1 MENLDWIIFG
11 VYLLFVFIL
20 GVWASK
26 KASTGLESYF
36 VADRNLPWWWL
47 GISIIATTFAA
58 DTPLAVT
65 GITAKNGIVGNW
77 LWWSWAATYITVAIF
92 FAQRW
97 RKSGVLTDVEFIELR
112 YDGKQAA
119 ILRGFKA
126 FFFGVVLNCF
136 ILGWVITAAVS
147 IASPFIQWSE
157 IAPAV
162 YAFFQEYYP
171 LFLLFKGDLNATITI
186 VALLTIVLC
195 YSSLGGIR
203 GVILTDLVQFLIAM
217 VTSIIFAYYAVT
229 NLGGMDGIQ
238 TELLTLYGAEKAG
251 HYTEFL
257 PSFDN
262 PLLPFHIFLIYTL
275 VQWWVRFDSDG
286 TGYIAQRINTAKTA
300 KDAQKGSLLFAVAF
314 IALRT
319 WPWILVGLASL
330 VMFPVGN
337 ETLNFPEEGKLVAE
351 SREVAYPVIMKLILP
366 VGLLGLTFTSLMAAF
381 MSTVDTHLNWG
392 SSYLTNDIYRRF
404 VRKDA
409 SEKDLVSFSRWMVF
423 LITLLAII
431 TASQMNS
438 IEGAWKFF
446 INAAAG
452 LGIAQI
458 MRWFWWRA
466 NAFTEISA
474 MLSAIFFTLALTVFK
489 ESWIKLIDYPNF
501 ADHFDT
507 YGLVLITLATIVIS
521 ILVTLATAPVKEG
534 KLQEFADKCLPIG
547 LWKGKVSIKQSG
559 PKFFH
564 TFTMWILGL
573 AVSFCGLFSIGHFL
587 FGRYVLAMLVG
598 IISVT
603 SLLILFKM
611 MQKESKFFE

>member
-1 MENLDWIIFG
+1 LEQLDWIIFG
-11 VYLLFVFIL
+11 VYLIFVFLL
-20 GVWASK
+20 GIWASK
-26 KASTGLESYF
+26 KASTGIESYF

-119 ILRGFKA
+119 LLRGFKA
-126 FFFGVVLNCF
+126 FFFGVILNCF

-147 IASPFIQWSE
+147 IASPFIQWTE
-157 IAPAV
+157 LLPNV
-162 YAFFQEYYP
+162 YHFMELWYP
-171 LFLLFKGDLNATITI
+171 TFLLFKGDLNATLTI
-186 VALLTIVLC
+186 VALLAIVLT

-203 GVILTDLVQFLIAM
+203 GVILTDLVQFVIAM
-217 VTSIIFAYYAVT
+217 ITSIVFAYYAVT
-229 NLGGMDGIQ
+229 ELGGMQSIQ
-238 TELLTLYGAEKAG
+238 ESLVNIYGEKAAN

-257 PSFDN
+257 PSMDN
-262 PLLPFHIFLIYTL
+262 PLLPFQIFLIYTL

-286 TGYIAQRINTAKTA
+286 TGYIAQRINTAKSA
-300 KDAQKGSLLFAVAF
+300 KDAQKGALFFAIAF

-319 WPWILVGLASL
+319 WPWILIGLVSL
-330 VMFPVGN
+330 VMFPIGN
-337 ETLNFPEEGKLVAE
+337 ETLSYLSEGKLVAE
-351 SREVAYPVIMKLILP
+351 SREVAYPIIMKLILP

-404 VRKDA
+404 LNKNA
-409 SEKDLVSFSRWMVF
+409 SQKDLIRFSRRMVL
-423 LITLLAII
+423 LITILAII
-431 TASQMNS
+431 TASQMSS

-458 MRWFWWRA
+458 LRWFWWRA
-466 NAFTEISA
+466 NAYTEISA
-474 MLSAIFFTLALTVFK
+474 MISAIIITFLLSTFK
-489 ESWIKLIDYPNF
+489 PEGASTHYE
-501 ADHFDT
+501 T
-507 YGLVLITLATIVIS
+507 YGLLLITLITLIVSIS
-521 ILVTLATAPVKEG
+521 VTLMTKQVGEETLKN
-534 KLQEFADKCLPIG
+534 FAEKCLPIG
-547 LWKGKVSIKQSG
+547 LWKGVVPLNQSG
-559 PKFFH
+559 PKFLM
-564 TFTMWILGL
+564 TAGMWVLGMT
-573 AVSFCGLFSIGHFL
+573 VSFSGLFAIGHLL
-587 FGRYVLAMLVG
+587 FGRYVLA
-598 IISVT
+598 
-603 SLLILFKM
+603 LILALVAVFSLWLLFRM
-611 MQKESKFFE
+611 MQKENKFFE

>member
-1 MENLDWIIFG
+1 VL
-11 VYLLFVFIL
+11 YLVFVFVL
-20 GVWASK
+20 GIWASK
-26 KASTGLESYF
+26 KASTGIESYF

-47 GISIIATTFAA
+47 GISIVATTFAA

-65 GITAKNGIVGNW
+65 GITANNGIVGNW

-119 ILRGFKA
+119 FLRAFKA

-147 IASPFIQWSE
+147 IASPFVQWSE
-157 IAPAV
+157 IMPWL
-162 YAFFQEYYP
+162 YDFFFNYYP
-171 LFLLFKGDLNATITI
+171 SFLLFKGDLNATITI
-186 VALLTIVLC
+186 VFLILIVLT
-195 YSSLGGIR
+195 YSSMGGIR
-203 GVILTDLVQFLIAM
+203 GVILTDLVQFVIAM
-217 VTSIIFAYYAVT
+217 VTSIVFAYFAVT
-229 NLGGMDGIQ
+229 ELGGMSGIQ
-238 TELLTLYGAEKAG
+238 TQLVDIYGAEQAANF
-251 HYTEFL
+251 TEFL
-257 PSFDN
+257 PSLDN

-300 KDAQKGSLLFAVAF
+300 ADAQKGSLFFAISF

-319 WPWILVGLASL
+319 WPWILIGLVSL
-330 VMFPVGN
+330 VMFPIGN
-337 ETLNFPEEGKLVAE
+337 ETANFLVEGELVKN

-392 SSYLTNDIYRRF
+392 ASYLTNDIYRRF
-404 VRKDA
+404 INKNA
-409 SEKDLVSFSRWMVF
+409 EEKDLVKMSRFFVVV
-423 LITLLAII
+423 IALLAII
-431 TASQMNS
+431 VSSQMTS

-466 NAFTEISA
+466 NAYTEISA
-474 MLSAIFFTLALTVFK
+474 MVVALLITIIATFLKPEDASAH
-489 ESWIKLIDYPNF
+489 Y
-501 ADHFDT
+501 DT
-507 YGLVLITLATIVIS
+507 YTLVYITVSTIIIS
-521 ILVTLATAPVKEG
+521 IIVTLLTAPVGKE
-534 KLQEFADKCLPIG
+534 KLKEFADKCLPVG
-547 LWKGKVSIKQSG
+547 LWQGVVPINKSL
-559 PKFFH
+559 PTFFN
-564 TFTMWILGL
+564 TVVMWCLGML
-573 AVSFCGLFSIGHFL
+573 VSFCGLFAIGHLL
-587 FGRYVLAMLVG
+587 FGRYFLA
-598 IISVT
+598 IILAIVSGVA
-603 SLLILFKM
+603 LIILFKM
-611 MQKESKFFE
+611 MQKESEYFDE

>member
-1 MENLDWIIFG
+1 MEQLDWIIFG
-11 VYLLFVFIL
+11 IYLLFVFLL
-20 GVWASK
+20 GIAVSK
-26 KASTGLESYF
+26 KASSGIESYF

-119 ILRGFKA
+119 LLRGFKA

-147 IASPFIQWSE
+147 IASPFIQWMDLL
-157 IAPAV
+157 PAF
-162 YAFFQEYYP
+162 YHFMEAWYP
-171 LFLLFKGDLNATITI
+171 SILLFKEDLNATLTI
-186 VALLTIVLC
+186 VALLIIVLT

-203 GVILTDLVQFLIAM
+203 GVILTDLVQFVIAM
-217 VTSIIFAYYAVT
+217 ITSIVFAFYAVSE
-229 NLGGMDGIQ
+229 LGGMQSIQ
-238 TELLTLYGAEKAG
+238 DQLVHIYGETSAR

-257 PSFDN
+257 PSLDN
-262 PLLPFHIFLIYTL
+262 PLLPFQIFLIYTL

-286 TGYIAQRINTAKTA
+286 TGYIAQRINTAKSA
-300 KDAQKGSLLFAVAF
+300 ADAQKGSLLFSIAF

-319 WPWILVGLASL
+319 WPWILVGLVSL
-330 VMFPVGN
+330 VMFPIGN
-337 ETLNFPEEGKLVAE
+337 ETINHLSEGSLVAQN
-351 SREVAYPVIMKLILP
+351 REIAYPLIMKLILP

-392 SSYLTNDIYRRF
+392 SSYLTNDIYKRF
-404 VRKDA
+404 INKEA
-409 SEKDLVSFSRWMVF
+409 NQKELIKFSRRMVL

-431 TASQMNS
+431 TASQMES

-458 MRWFWWRA
+458 LRWFWWRA
-466 NAFTEISA
+466 NAYTEISA
-474 MLSAIFFTLALTVFK
+474 MLTAIAITFLLTYLK
-489 ESWIKLIDYPNF
+489 PENASTHY
-501 ADHFDT
+501 DT
-507 YGLVLITLATIVIS
+507 YGLVIITFITLVIS
-521 ILVTLATAPVKEG
+521 IAITLLTRQVGEETLKS
-534 KLQEFADKCLPIG
+534 FAEKCLPIG
-547 LWKGKVSIKQSG
+547 LWKGIVPFNQSG
-559 PKFFH
+559 PKFLR
-564 TFTMWILGL
+564 TVIMWLLGML
-573 AVSFCGLFSIGHFL
+573 VSFSGLFAVGHLL
-587 FGRYVLAMLVG
+587 FGRYILSISLAIVS
-598 IISVT
+598 IV
-603 SLLILFKM
+603 SLGLLFRM
-611 MQKESKFFE
+611 MQKENKFFE

>member
-1 MENLDWIIFG
+1 M
-11 VYLLFVFIL
+11 
-20 GVWASK
+20 
-26 KASTGLESYF
+26 ESYF

-119 ILRGFKA
+119 LLRGFKA
-126 FFFGVVLNCF
+126 FFFGVILNCF

-147 IASPFIQWSE
+147 IASPFIQWLDLIPSLYHFMD
-157 IAPAV
+157 AW
-162 YAFFQEYYP
+162 YP
-171 LFLLFKGDLNATITI
+171 SFLLFKGDLNATITI
-186 VALLTIVLC
+186 VALLIIVLT

-203 GVILTDLVQFLIAM
+203 GVILTDLVQFFIAM
-217 VTSIIFAYYAVT
+217 LTSIVFAYYAVT
-229 NLGGMDGIQ
+229 ELGGMESLQRQLVQI
-238 TELLTLYGAEKAG
+238 YGETSAQ

-257 PSFDN
+257 PSLDN
-262 PLLPFHIFLIYTL
+262 PLLPFQIFLIYTL
-275 VQWWVRFDSDG
+275 IQWWVRFDSDG
-286 TGYIAQRINTAKTA
+286 TGYIAQRINTAKSA
-300 KDAQKGSLLFAVAF
+300 KDAQKGTLLFAIAF

-319 WPWILVGLASL
+319 WPWILIGLVSL
-330 VMFPVGN
+330 VMFPIGN
-337 ETLNFPEEGKLVAE
+337 ETLSYLTEGQLVAE

-404 VRKDA
+404 IKKDA
-409 SEKDLVSFSRWMVF
+409 TQKDLIRFSRRMVL

-431 TASQMNS
+431 TSSQMDS

-458 MRWFWWRA
+458 LRWFWWRA
-466 NAFTEISA
+466 NAYTEISA
-474 MLSAIFFTLALTVFK
+474 MISAIIMTFFLSYLKPDTA
-489 ESWIKLIDYPNF
+489 S
-501 ADHFDT
+501 DHYDT
-507 YGLVLITLATIVIS
+507 YGLVIITMVTLVIS
-521 ILVTLATAPVKEG
+521 ILITFLTKPVGELTLKN
-534 KLQEFADKCLPIG
+534 FAQKCLPIG
-547 LWKGKVSIKQSG
+547 FWKGVVPIHQSG
-559 PKFFH
+559 PKFLM
-564 TFTMWILGL
+564 TAGMWVLGML
-573 AVSFCGLFSIGHFL
+573 VSFSGLFSIGHLL
-587 FGRYVLAMLVG
+587 FGRYVLAFSLALVS
-598 IISVT
+598 IV
-603 SLLILFKM
+603 SLLVLFRM
-611 MQKESKFFE
+611 MQKENKFFE

>member
-1 MENLDWIIFG
+1 MEQLDWIIFG
-11 VYLLFVFIL
+11 IYLLFVFLL
-20 GVWASK
+20 GIAVSK
-26 KASTGLESYF
+26 KASSGIESYF

-119 ILRGFKA
+119 LLRGFKA

-147 IASPFIQWSE
+147 IASPFIQWMDLL
-157 IAPAV
+157 PAF
-162 YAFFQEYYP
+162 YHFMEAWYP
-171 LFLLFKGDLNATITI
+171 SILLFKEDLNATLTI
-186 VALLTIVLC
+186 VALLIIVLT

-203 GVILTDLVQFLIAM
+203 GVILTDLVQFVIAM
-217 VTSIIFAYYAVT
+217 ITSIVFAFYAVSE
-229 NLGGMDGIQ
+229 LGGMQSIQ
-238 TELLTLYGAEKAG
+238 DQLVHIYGETSAR

-257 PSFDN
+257 PSLDN
-262 PLLPFHIFLIYTL
+262 PLLPFQIFLIYTL

-286 TGYIAQRINTAKTA
+286 TGYIAQRINTAKSA
-300 KDAQKGSLLFAVAF
+300 ADAQKGSLLFAIAF

-319 WPWILVGLASL
+319 WPWILVGLVSL
-330 VMFPVGN
+330 VMFPIGN
-337 ETLNFPEEGKLVAE
+337 ETINHLSEGSLVAQN
-351 SREVAYPVIMKLILP
+351 REIAYPLIMKLILP

-392 SSYLTNDIYRRF
+392 SSYLTNDIYKRF
-404 VRKDA
+404 INKEA
-409 SEKDLVSFSRWMVF
+409 NQKELIKFSRRMVL

-431 TASQMNS
+431 TASQMES

-458 MRWFWWRA
+458 LRWFWWRA
-466 NAFTEISA
+466 NAYTEISA
-474 MLSAIFFTLALTVFK
+474 MLTAIAITFLLTYLK
-489 ESWIKLIDYPNF
+489 PENASTHY
-501 ADHFDT
+501 DT
-507 YGLVLITLATIVIS
+507 YGLVIITFITLVIS
-521 ILVTLATAPVKEG
+521 IAITLLTRQVGEETLKS
-534 KLQEFADKCLPIG
+534 FAEKCLPIG
-547 LWKGKVSIKQSG
+547 LWKGIVPFNQSG
-559 PKFFH
+559 PKFLR
-564 TFTMWILGL
+564 TAIMWLLGML
-573 AVSFCGLFSIGHFL
+573 VSFSGLFAVGHLL
-587 FGRYVLAMLVG
+587 FGRYILSISLAIVS
-598 IISVT
+598 IV
-603 SLLILFKM
+603 SLGLLFRM
-611 MQKESKFFE
+611 MQKENKFFE

>member
-1 MENLDWIIFG
+1 LEKIDWIIFG
-11 VYLLFVFIL
+11 VYLVFVFLL
-20 GVWASK
+20 GIWASK

-97 RKSGVLTDVEFIELR
+97 RKSGVLTDVEFIEMR

-119 ILRGFKA
+119 LLRGFKA
-126 FFFGVVLNCF
+126 FFFGIVLNCF

-147 IASPFIQWSE
+147 IASPFIQWSTL
-157 IAPAV
+157 IPV
-162 YAFFQEYYP
+162 FYGFVDSFYP
-171 LFLLFKGDLNATITI
+171 TFLLFKGDLNATITI
-186 VALLTIVLC
+186 LALLVIVLT

-203 GVILTDLVQFLIAM
+203 GVILTDLVQFGIAM
-217 VTSIIFAYYAVT
+217 VTSIIFAYYAVDA
-229 NLGGMDGIQ
+229 LGGMDSIQ
-238 TELLTLYGAEKAG
+238 SELVNLYGAKQAE

-262 PLLPFHIFLIYTL
+262 PLLPFQIFLIYTL
-275 VQWWVRFDSDG
+275 IQWWVRFDSDG

-300 KDAQKGSLLFAVAF
+300 KDAQKGSLLFAIAF

-319 WPWILVGLASL
+319 WPWILIGLVSL

-337 ETLNFPEEGKLVAE
+337 ETLNYLVEGEQVLA

-366 VGLLGLTFTSLMAAF
+366 AGLLGLTFTSLMAAF

-392 SSYLTNDIYRRF
+392 ASYLTNDIYRRF
-404 VRKDA
+404 VKKDS
-409 SEKDLVSFSRWMVF
+409 SEKDLIKFSRWMVL
-423 LITLLAII
+423 LITLLAVL
-431 TASQMNS
+431 TSSQMDS

-466 NAFTEISA
+466 NAYTEISA
-474 MLSAIFFTLALTVFK
+474 MVTAILITIVLSLLKTDTSS
-489 ESWIKLIDYPNF
+489 EYY
-501 ADHFDT
+501 DT
-507 YGLVLITLATIVIS
+507 YGLVLITVLTIIIAVIT
-521 ILVTLATAPVKEG
+521 TLLTAPVHEE
-534 KLQEFADKCLPIG
+534 KLKEFAALLLPVG
-547 LWKGKVSIKQSG
+547 LWKGLVPMNQSI
-559 PKFFH
+559 PKFAN
-564 TFTMWILGL
+564 TLWMWILGMT
-573 AVSFCGLFSIGHFL
+573 VSFSGLFAIGHLL
-587 FGRYVLAMLVG
+587 FGRYVLA
-598 IISVT
+598 
-603 SLLILFKM
+603 LLLALLSIAALLYLFRL

>member
-1 MENLDWIIFG
+1 MEQLDWIIFG
-11 VYLLFVFIL
+11 VYLLFVFLL
-20 GVWASK
+20 GIVVSK
-26 KASTGLESYF
+26 KASSGIESYF

-119 ILRGFKA
+119 LLRGFKA

-147 IASPFIQWSE
+147 IASPFIQWMDLL
-157 IAPAV
+157 PAFYHFMEV
-162 YAFFQEYYP
+162 WYP
-171 LFLLFKGDLNATITI
+171 SILLFKEDLNATLTI
-186 VALLTIVLC
+186 LALLIIVLT

-203 GVILTDLVQFLIAM
+203 GVILTDLVQFVIAM
-217 VTSIIFAYYAVT
+217 ITSIVFAFYAVSE
-229 NLGGMDGIQ
+229 LGGMQSIQ
-238 TELLTLYGAEKAG
+238 DQLVNIYGETSAR
-251 HYTEFL
+251 HYTEFI
-257 PSFDN
+257 PSLDN
-262 PLLPFHIFLIYTL
+262 PLLPFQIFLIYTL

-286 TGYIAQRINTAKTA
+286 TGYIAQRINTAKSA
-300 KDAQKGSLLFAVAF
+300 ADAQKGSLLFAIAF

-319 WPWILVGLASL
+319 WPWILVGLVSL
-330 VMFPVGN
+330 VMFPIGN
-337 ETLNFPEEGKLVAE
+337 ETINHLSEGALVAE
-351 SREVAYPVIMKLILP
+351 NREIAYPLIMKLILP

-392 SSYLTNDIYRRF
+392 SSYLTNDIYKRF
-404 VRKDA
+404 INKEA
-409 SEKDLVSFSRWMVF
+409 NQKELIKFSRRMVL

-431 TASQMNS
+431 TASQMDS

-466 NAFTEISA
+466 NAYTEISA
-474 MLSAIFFTLALTVFK
+474 MLTAIAITFLLTYLK
-489 ESWIKLIDYPNF
+489 PENASTHY
-501 ADHFDT
+501 DT
-507 YGLVLITLATIVIS
+507 YGLLIITFITLVVS
-521 ILVTLATAPVKEG
+521 IITTLLTRQVGEETLKS
-534 KLQEFADKCLPIG
+534 FAEKCLPIG
-547 LWKGKVSIKQSG
+547 LWKGIVPFNQSG
-559 PKFFH
+559 PKFLR
-564 TFTMWILGL
+564 TVVMWLLGML
-573 AVSFCGLFSIGHFL
+573 VSFSGLFAIGHLL
-587 FGRYVLAMLVG
+587 FGRYILSISLAIVS
-598 IISVT
+598 IV
-603 SLLILFKM
+603 SLGLLFRM
-611 MQKESKFFE
+611 MQKENKFFE

>member
-1 MENLDWIIFG
+1 MEQLDWIIFG

-20 GVWASK
+20 GIAVSK
-26 KASTGLESYF
+26 KASTGIESYF
-36 VADRNLPWWWL
+36 VADRNVPWWWL

-119 ILRGFKA
+119 LLRGFKA
-126 FFFGVVLNCF
+126 FFFGVILNCF

-147 IASPFIQWSE
+147 IASPFIQWMDLL
-157 IAPAV
+157 PALYHFMEV
-162 YAFFQEYYP
+162 WYP
-171 LFLLFKGDLNATITI
+171 SILLFKGDLNATLTI
-186 VALLTIVLC
+186 LALLIIVLT

-203 GVILTDLVQFLIAM
+203 GVILTDLVQFVIAM
-217 VTSIIFAYYAVT
+217 ITSIVFAYYAVSE
-229 NLGGMDGIQ
+229 LGGMQSIQ
-238 TELLTLYGAEKAG
+238 DQLVNIYGETSAR

-257 PSFDN
+257 PSLDN
-262 PLLPFHIFLIYTL
+262 PLLPFQIFLIYTL

-286 TGYIAQRINTAKTA
+286 TGYIAQRINTAKSA
-300 KDAQKGSLLFAVAF
+300 ADAQKGSLLFAIAF

-319 WPWILVGLASL
+319 WPWILVGLVSL
-330 VMFPVGN
+330 VMFPIGN
-337 ETLNFPEEGKLVAE
+337 ETINHLSEGALVAKN
-351 SREVAYPVIMKLILP
+351 REIAYPLIMKLILP

-392 SSYLTNDIYRRF
+392 SSYLTNDIYKRF
-404 VRKDA
+404 INKEADQK
-409 SEKDLVSFSRWMVF
+409 ELIKFSRRMVL

-431 TASQMNS
+431 TASQMDS

-458 MRWFWWRA
+458 LRWFWWRA
-466 NAFTEISA
+466 NAYTEISA
-474 MLSAIFFTLALTVFK
+474 MLTAIAITFLLTYLK
-489 ESWIKLIDYPNF
+489 PENASTHY
-501 ADHFDT
+501 DT
-507 YGLVLITLATIVIS
+507 YGLVIITLITLVVSIIS
-521 ILVTLATAPVKEG
+521 TLLTKQVGEETLKS
-534 KLQEFADKCLPIG
+534 FAEKCLPIG
-547 LWKGKVSIKQSG
+547 LWKGIVPLNQSG
-559 PKFFH
+559 PKFLR
-564 TFTMWILGL
+564 TVVMWLLGML
-573 AVSFCGLFSIGHFL
+573 VSFSGLFAVGHLL
-587 FGRYVLAMLVG
+587 FGRYILA
-598 IISVT
+598 ISLAIVSMV
-603 SLLILFKM
+603 SLGLLFRM
-611 MQKESKFFE
+611 MQKENKFFE

>member
-1 MENLDWIIFG
+1 MEQLDWIIFG
-11 VYLLFVFIL
+11 IYLLFVFLL
-20 GVWASK
+20 GIAVSK
-26 KASTGLESYF
+26 KASSGIESYF

-119 ILRGFKA
+119 LLRVFKA

-147 IASPFIQWSE
+147 IASPFIQWMDLL
-157 IAPAV
+157 PAFYHFMEV
-162 YAFFQEYYP
+162 WYP
-171 LFLLFKGDLNATITI
+171 SILLFKGDLNATLTI
-186 VALLTIVLC
+186 VALLIIVLT

-203 GVILTDLVQFLIAM
+203 GVILTDLVQFVIAM
-217 VTSIIFAYYAVT
+217 ITSIVFAFYAVSE
-229 NLGGMDGIQ
+229 LGGMQSIQ
-238 TELLTLYGAEKAG
+238 DQLVNIYGETSAR

-257 PSFDN
+257 PSLDN
-262 PLLPFHIFLIYTL
+262 PLLPFQIFLIYTL

-286 TGYIAQRINTAKTA
+286 TGYIAQRINTAKSA
-300 KDAQKGSLLFAVAF
+300 ADAQKGSLLFAIAF

-319 WPWILVGLASL
+319 WPWILVGLVSL
-330 VMFPVGN
+330 VMFPIGN
-337 ETLNFPEEGKLVAE
+337 ETLNHLNEGVLVAKN
-351 SREVAYPVIMKLILP
+351 REIAYPLIMKLILP

-392 SSYLTNDIYRRF
+392 SSYLTNDIYKRF
-404 VRKDA
+404 INKEA
-409 SEKDLVSFSRWMVF
+409 HQKELIKFSRGMVI

-431 TASQMNS
+431 TASQMDS

-446 INAAAG
+446 INAASG

-458 MRWFWWRA
+458 LRWFWWRA
-466 NAFTEISA
+466 NAYTEISA
-474 MLSAIFFTLALTVFK
+474 MLTAIAITFLLTYLK
-489 ESWIKLIDYPNF
+489 PENASTHY
-501 ADHFDT
+501 DT
-507 YGLVLITLATIVIS
+507 NGLVVITLITSVVS
-521 ILVTLATAPVKEG
+521 IIITLLTKQVGEG
-534 KLQEFADKCLPIG
+534 TLKSFAEKCLPIG
-547 LWKGKVSIKQSG
+547 LWKGIVPFNQSG
-559 PKFFH
+559 PKFLR
-564 TFTMWILGL
+564 TVGMWFLGML
-573 AVSFCGLFSIGHFL
+573 VSFSGLFAIGHLL
-587 FGRYVLAMLVG
+587 FGRYILSISLAIVSFL
-598 IISVT
+598 
-603 SLLILFKM
+603 SLGLLFRM
-611 MQKESKFFE
+611 MQKENKFFE

>member
-1 MENLDWIIFG
+1 MEQLDWIIFG
-11 VYLLFVFIL
+11 VYLLFVFLL
-20 GVWASK
+20 GIVVSK
-26 KASTGLESYF
+26 KASSGIESYF

-65 GITAKNGIVGNW
+65 GITAKSGIVGNW

-119 ILRGFKA
+119 LLRGFKA

-147 IASPFIQWSE
+147 IASPFIQWMDLL
-157 IAPAV
+157 PAFYHFMEV
-162 YAFFQEYYP
+162 WYP
-171 LFLLFKGDLNATITI
+171 SILLFKEDLNATLTI
-186 VALLTIVLC
+186 LALLIIVLT

-203 GVILTDLVQFLIAM
+203 GVILTDLVQFVIAM
-217 VTSIIFAYYAVT
+217 ITSIVFAFYAVSE
-229 NLGGMDGIQ
+229 LGGMQSIQ
-238 TELLTLYGAEKAG
+238 DQLVNIYGETSAR
-251 HYTEFL
+251 HYTEFI
-257 PSFDN
+257 PSLDN
-262 PLLPFHIFLIYTL
+262 PLLPFQIFLIYTL

-286 TGYIAQRINTAKTA
+286 TGYIAQRINTAKSA
-300 KDAQKGSLLFAVAF
+300 ADAQKGSLLFAIAF

-319 WPWILVGLASL
+319 WPWILVGLVSL
-330 VMFPVGN
+330 VMFPIGN
-337 ETLNFPEEGKLVAE
+337 ETINHLSEGALVAE
-351 SREVAYPVIMKLILP
+351 NREIAYPLIMKLILP

-392 SSYLTNDIYRRF
+392 SSYLTNDIYKRF
-404 VRKDA
+404 INKEA
-409 SEKDLVSFSRWMVF
+409 NQKELIKFSRRMVL

-431 TASQMNS
+431 TASQMDS

-466 NAFTEISA
+466 NAYTEISA
-474 MLSAIFFTLALTVFK
+474 MLTAIAITFLLTYLK
-489 ESWIKLIDYPNF
+489 PENASTHY
-501 ADHFDT
+501 DT
-507 YGLVLITLATIVIS
+507 YGLLIITFITLVVS
-521 ILVTLATAPVKEG
+521 IITTLLTRQVGEETLKS
-534 KLQEFADKCLPIG
+534 FAEKCLPIG
-547 LWKGKVSIKQSG
+547 LWKGIVPFNQSG
-559 PKFFH
+559 PKFLR
-564 TFTMWILGL
+564 TVVMWLLGML
-573 AVSFCGLFSIGHFL
+573 VSFSGLFAIGHLL
-587 FGRYVLAMLVG
+587 FGRYILSISLAIVS
-598 IISVT
+598 IV
-603 SLLILFKM
+603 SLGLLFRM
-611 MQKESKFFE
+611 MQKENKFFE

>member
-1 MENLDWIIFG
+1 MEQLDWIIFG
-11 VYLLFVFIL
+11 VYLVFVFLL
-20 GVWASK
+20 GIWASK
-26 KASTGLESYF
+26 KASTGVESYF

-97 RKSGVLTDVEFIELR
+97 RRSGVLTDVEFIELR

-119 ILRGFKA
+119 FLRGFKA
-126 FFFGVVLNCF
+126 FFFGVILNCF

-147 IASPFIQWSE
+147 IASPFIQWTE
-157 IAPAV
+157 ILPGV
-162 YAFFQEYYP
+162 YQFMEGWYP
-171 LFLLFKGDLNATITI
+171 TFLLFKGDLNATITI
-186 VALLTIVLC
+186 VALLIIVLT

-203 GVILTDLVQFLIAM
+203 GVILTDLVQFVIAM
-217 VTSIIFAYYAVT
+217 FTSILFAYYAVT
-229 NLGGMDGIQ
+229 ELGGMDSIQ
-238 TELLTLYGAEKAG
+238 SQLVSIYGETAANN
-251 HYTEFL
+251 YTEFL

-262 PLLPFHIFLIYTL
+262 PLLPFQIFLIYTL
-275 VQWWVRFDSDG
+275 IQWWVRFDSDG
-286 TGYIAQRINTAKTA
+286 TGYIAQRINTAKSA
-300 KDAQKGSLLFAVAF
+300 KDAQKGSLLFAIAF

-319 WPWILVGLASL
+319 WPWILVGLVSL
-330 VMFPVGN
+330 VMFPIGN
-337 ETLNFPEEGKLVAE
+337 ETLTYLNEGTLVAE

-404 VRKDA
+404 INKEA
-409 SEKDLVSFSRWMVF
+409 SQKDLIKFSRRMV
-423 LITLLAII
+423 LAITLLAII
-431 TASQMNS
+431 TSSQMDS

-466 NAFTEISA
+466 NAYTEISA
-474 MLSAIFFTLALTVFK
+474 MLTAIVITFLLGFLKPEDA
-489 ESWIKLIDYPNF
+489 SGHY
-501 ADHFDT
+501 DT
-507 YGLVLITLATIVIS
+507 YGLVVITAITLIVS
-521 ILVTLATAPVKEG
+521 IIVTYMTKPVEEG
-534 KLQEFADKCLPIG
+534 TLKRFAEKCLPVG
-547 LWKGKVSIKQSG
+547 LWKGIVPFNQSG
-559 PKFFH
+559 PKFFM
-564 TFTMWILGL
+564 TAGMWVLGMT
-573 AVSFCGLFSIGHFL
+573 VSFSGLFSIGHLL
-587 FGRYVLAMLVG
+587 FGRYVLAALLAG
-598 IISVT
+598 LSVF
-603 SLLILFKM
+603 SLWLLFRM
-611 MQKESKFFE
+611 MQKENKFFE

>member
-1 MENLDWIIFG
+1 MEQLDWIIFG
-11 VYLLFVFIL
+11 VYLLFVFLL
-20 GVWASK
+20 GIAVSK
-26 KASTGLESYF
+26 KASSGIESYF

-119 ILRGFKA
+119 LLRGFKA

-147 IASPFIQWSE
+147 IASPFIQWMDLL
-157 IAPAV
+157 PAF
-162 YAFFQEYYP
+162 YHFMEAWYP
-171 LFLLFKGDLNATITI
+171 SILLFKEDLNATLTI
-186 VALLTIVLC
+186 VALLIIVLT

-203 GVILTDLVQFLIAM
+203 GVILTDLVQFVIAM
-217 VTSIIFAYYAVT
+217 ITSIVFAFYAVSE
-229 NLGGMDGIQ
+229 LGGMQSIQ
-238 TELLTLYGAEKAG
+238 DQLVHIYGETSAR

-257 PSFDN
+257 PSLDN
-262 PLLPFHIFLIYTL
+262 PLLPFQIFLIYTL

-286 TGYIAQRINTAKTA
+286 TGYIAQRINTAKSA
-300 KDAQKGSLLFAVAF
+300 ADAQKGSLLFAIAF

-319 WPWILVGLASL
+319 WPWILVGLVSL
-330 VMFPVGN
+330 VMFPIGN
-337 ETLNFPEEGKLVAE
+337 ETINHLSEGSLVAQN
-351 SREVAYPVIMKLILP
+351 REIAYPLIMKLILP

-392 SSYLTNDIYRRF
+392 SSYLTNDIYKRF
-404 VRKDA
+404 INKEA
-409 SEKDLVSFSRWMVF
+409 NQKELIKFSRRMVL

-431 TASQMNS
+431 TASQMES

-458 MRWFWWRA
+458 LRWFWWRA
-466 NAFTEISA
+466 NAYTEISA
-474 MLSAIFFTLALTVFK
+474 MLTAIAITFLLTYLK
-489 ESWIKLIDYPNF
+489 PENASTHY
-501 ADHFDT
+501 DT
-507 YGLVLITLATIVIS
+507 YGLVIITFITLVIS
-521 ILVTLATAPVKEG
+521 IAITLLTRQVGEETLKS
-534 KLQEFADKCLPIG
+534 FAEKCLPIG
-547 LWKGKVSIKQSG
+547 LWKGIVPFNQSG
-559 PKFFH
+559 PKFLR
-564 TFTMWILGL
+564 TAIMWLLGML
-573 AVSFCGLFSIGHFL
+573 VSFSGLFAVGHLL
-587 FGRYVLAMLVG
+587 FGRYILSISLAIVS
-598 IISVT
+598 IV
-603 SLLILFKM
+603 SLGLLFRM
-611 MQKESKFFE
+611 MQKENKFFE

>member
-1 MENLDWIIFG
+1 LEKIDWIIFG
-11 VYLLFVFIL
+11 VYLVFVFLL
-20 GVWASK
+20 GIWASK

-97 RKSGVLTDVEFIELR
+97 RKSGVLTDVEFIEMR

-119 ILRGFKA
+119 LLRGFKA
-126 FFFGVVLNCF
+126 FFFGIVLNCF

-147 IASPFIQWSE
+147 IASPFIQWSTL
-157 IAPAV
+157 IPV
-162 YAFFQEYYP
+162 FYGFVDSFYP
-171 LFLLFKGDLNATITI
+171 TFLLFKGDLNATITI
-186 VALLTIVLC
+186 LALLVIVLT

-203 GVILTDLVQFLIAM
+203 GVILTDLVQFGIAM
-217 VTSIIFAYYAVT
+217 VTSIIFAYYAVDA
-229 NLGGMDGIQ
+229 LGGMDSIQ
-238 TELLTLYGAEKAG
+238 SELVNLYGAKQAE

-262 PLLPFHIFLIYTL
+262 PLLPFQIFLIYTL
-275 VQWWVRFDSDG
+275 IQWWVRFDSDG

-300 KDAQKGSLLFAVAF
+300 KDAQKGSLLFAIAF

-319 WPWILVGLASL
+319 WPWILIGLVSL

-337 ETLNFPEEGKLVAE
+337 ETLNYLVEGEQVLA

-366 VGLLGLTFTSLMAAF
+366 AGLLGLTFTSLMAAF

-392 SSYLTNDIYRRF
+392 ASYLTNDIYRRF
-404 VRKDA
+404 VKKDS
-409 SEKDLVSFSRWMVF
+409 SEKDLIKFSRWMVL
-423 LITLLAII
+423 LITLLAVL
-431 TASQMNS
+431 TSSQMDS

-466 NAFTEISA
+466 NAYTEISA
-474 MLSAIFFTLALTVFK
+474 MVTAILITIVLSLLKTPTSS
-489 ESWIKLIDYPNF
+489 EYY
-501 ADHFDT
+501 DT
-507 YGLVLITLATIVIS
+507 YGLVLITVLTIIIAVIT
-521 ILVTLATAPVKEG
+521 TLLTAPVHEE
-534 KLQEFADKCLPIG
+534 KLKEFAALLLPVG
-547 LWKGKVSIKQSG
+547 LWKGLVPMNQSI
-559 PKFFH
+559 PKFAN
-564 TFTMWILGL
+564 TLWMWILGMT
-573 AVSFCGLFSIGHFL
+573 VSFSGLFAIGHLL
-587 FGRYVLAMLVG
+587 FGRYVLA
-598 IISVT
+598 
-603 SLLILFKM
+603 LLLALLSIAALLYLFRL

>member
-1 MENLDWIIFG
+1 MEQLDWIIFG
-11 VYLLFVFIL
+11 VYLLFVFLL
-20 GVWASK
+20 GIVVSK
-26 KASTGLESYF
+26 KASSGIESYF

-119 ILRGFKA
+119 LLRGFKA

-147 IASPFIQWSE
+147 IASPFIQWMDLL
-157 IAPAV
+157 PAFYHFMEV
-162 YAFFQEYYP
+162 WYP
-171 LFLLFKGDLNATITI
+171 SILLFKEDLNATLTI
-186 VALLTIVLC
+186 LALLIIVLT

-203 GVILTDLVQFLIAM
+203 GVILTDLVQFVIAM
-217 VTSIIFAYYAVT
+217 ITSIVFAFYAVSE
-229 NLGGMDGIQ
+229 LGGMQSIQ
-238 TELLTLYGAEKAG
+238 DQLVNIYGETSAR
-251 HYTEFL
+251 HYTEFI
-257 PSFDN
+257 PSLDN
-262 PLLPFHIFLIYTL
+262 PLLPFQIFLIYTL

-286 TGYIAQRINTAKTA
+286 TGYIAQRINTAKSA
-300 KDAQKGSLLFAVAF
+300 ADAQKGSLLFAIAF

-319 WPWILVGLASL
+319 WPWILVGLVSL
-330 VMFPVGN
+330 VMFPIGN
-337 ETLNFPEEGKLVAE
+337 ETINHLSEGALVAE
-351 SREVAYPVIMKLILP
+351 NREIAYPLIMKLILP

-392 SSYLTNDIYRRF
+392 SSYLTNDIYKRF
-404 VRKDA
+404 INKEA
-409 SEKDLVSFSRWMVF
+409 NQKELIKFSRRMVL

-431 TASQMNS
+431 TASQMDS

-466 NAFTEISA
+466 NAYTEISA
-474 MLSAIFFTLALTVFK
+474 MLTAIAITFLLTYLK
-489 ESWIKLIDYPNF
+489 PENASTHY
-501 ADHFDT
+501 DT
-507 YGLVLITLATIVIS
+507 YGLLIITFITLVVS
-521 ILVTLATAPVKEG
+521 IITTLLTRQVGEETLKS
-534 KLQEFADKCLPIG
+534 FAEKCLPIG
-547 LWKGKVSIKQSG
+547 LWKGIVPFNQSG
-559 PKFFH
+559 PKFLR
-564 TFTMWILGL
+564 TIVMWLLGML
-573 AVSFCGLFSIGHFL
+573 VSFSGLFAIGHLL
-587 FGRYVLAMLVG
+587 FGRYILSISLAIVS
-598 IISVT
+598 IV
-603 SLLILFKM
+603 SLGLLFRM
-611 MQKESKFFE
+611 MQKENKFFE

>member
-1 MENLDWIIFG
+1 MEQLDWIIFG
-11 VYLLFVFIL
+11 IYLLFVFLL
-20 GVWASK
+20 GIAVSK
-26 KASTGLESYF
+26 KASSGIESYF

-119 ILRGFKA
+119 LLRGFKA

-147 IASPFIQWSE
+147 IASPFIQWMDLL
-157 IAPAV
+157 PAFYHFMEV
-162 YAFFQEYYP
+162 WYP
-171 LFLLFKGDLNATITI
+171 SILLFKEDLNATLTI
-186 VALLTIVLC
+186 VALLIIVLT

-203 GVILTDLVQFLIAM
+203 GVILTDLVQFVIAM
-217 VTSIIFAYYAVT
+217 ITSIVFAFYAVSE
-229 NLGGMDGIQ
+229 LGGMQSIQ
-238 TELLTLYGAEKAG
+238 DQLVHIYGETSAR

-257 PSFDN
+257 PSLDN
-262 PLLPFHIFLIYTL
+262 PLLPFQIFLIYTL

-286 TGYIAQRINTAKTA
+286 TGYIAQRINTAKSA
-300 KDAQKGSLLFAVAF
+300 ADAQKGSLLFAIAF

-319 WPWILVGLASL
+319 WPWILVGLVSL
-330 VMFPVGN
+330 VMFPIGN
-337 ETLNFPEEGKLVAE
+337 ETINHLSEGSLVAQN
-351 SREVAYPVIMKLILP
+351 REIAYPLIMKLILP

-392 SSYLTNDIYRRF
+392 SSYLTNDIYKRF
-404 VRKDA
+404 INKEA
-409 SEKDLVSFSRWMVF
+409 NQKELIKFSRRMVL

-431 TASQMNS
+431 TASQMES

-458 MRWFWWRA
+458 LRWFWWRA
-466 NAFTEISA
+466 NAYTEISA
-474 MLSAIFFTLALTVFK
+474 MLTAIAITFLLTYLK
-489 ESWIKLIDYPNF
+489 PENASTHY
-501 ADHFDT
+501 DT
-507 YGLVLITLATIVIS
+507 YGLVIITFITLVIS
-521 ILVTLATAPVKEG
+521 IAITLLTRQVGEETLKS
-534 KLQEFADKCLPIG
+534 FAEKCLPIG
-547 LWKGKVSIKQSG
+547 LWKGIVPFNQSG
-559 PKFFH
+559 PKFLR
-564 TFTMWILGL
+564 TAIMWLLGML
-573 AVSFCGLFSIGHFL
+573 VSFSGLFAVGHLL
-587 FGRYVLAMLVG
+587 FGRYILSISLAIVS
-598 IISVT
+598 IV
-603 SLLILFKM
+603 SLGLLFRM
-611 MQKESKFFE
+611 MQKENKFFE